1 MQQALANKPQAV
13 LEKKTRFRWIVV
25 SMIFLVY
32 MIAGADR
39 ANIGVVVPFI
49 KDSFHLTNTDIGA
62 MTSLFYIGYALIQVP
77 AGIFFG
83 KYGVRKLFSLAVILT
98 SLATFFMGMASSIFH
113 LKAARVL
120 LGFSEGPLNI
130 GIVTT
135 INRWFPPQEKGT
147 ATGIFM
153 SSIKFAPA
161 VVPPLCALIILV
173 FGWREVFYL
182 FAVPGFIIAVLWF
195 WLVKDNPQ
203 DSPYC
208 SQAEMEYIESG
219 KVASVDAATAQASRP
234 QKSLHLLD
242 KIIRTKK
249 IEPLDTNKKVLL
261 SWNLWGC
268 ALGYFFMVGI
278 TYAIMTWV
286 PTYLVTVKKFSI
298 MKMGFVAAAP
308 WVGAMLG
315 NLIGG
320 WLSDKIFDKRRKP
333 VMILTA
339 ASTVCMMYSLLYSP
353 NDPVVLGCVLLLA
366 GILLNLGYSTFLV
379 YPMGLASKEKCPFAA
394 SIINTA
400 GSLGG
405 AFAPFMV
412 GVLLDKFNW
421 DMVFTF
427 LSASSLMTLV
437 ILFTIIEPMTDSK
450 EANPKQVG
458 C

>member
-1 MQQALANKPQAV
+1 MQATADKSDRTTV
-13 LEKKTRFRWIVV
+13 EKKSGFRWVV
-25 SMIFLVY
+25 LAMIFLVY

-49 KDSFHLTNTDIGA
+49 KESFHLTNTDIGA
-62 MTSLFYIGYALIQVP
+62 MTGLFYLGYAAIQIP
-77 AGIFFG
+77 SGIFFS
-83 KYGVRKLFSLAVILT
+83 KYGVRKLYSLSIVLT
-98 SLATFFMGMASSIFH
+98 SVATFIMGASTNVFQM
-113 LKAARVL
+113 KAARLL
-120 LGFSEGPLNI
+120 LGVSEGPLNI
-130 GIVTT
+130 GIITT

-147 ATGIFM
+147 ATGVFM

-161 VVPPLCALIILV
+161 IVPPICAWIILM
-173 FGWREVFYL
+173 FGWREVFYI
-182 FAVPGFIIAVLWF
+182 FAVPGFISAVLWW
-195 WLVKDNPQ
+195 WLVKDNPK

-208 SQAEMEYIESG
+208 SQAEVDYINSG
-219 KVASVDAATAQASRP
+219 ATVQKAAGQEAGQ
-234 QKSLHLLD
+234 QIKSLGWLD
-242 KIIRTKK
+242 KIIRTKRIK
-249 IEPLDTNKKVLL
+249 LLDTNKSILL
-261 SWNLWGC
+261 SWNVWGC

-298 MKMGFVAAAP
+298 IKMGFVAAAP

-320 WLSDKIFDKRRKP
+320 LLSDRVFDKRRKP

-339 ASTVCMMYSLLYSP
+339 ASTVCMMYSLLYAP
-353 NDPVVLGCVLLLA
+353 NDPLILGGVLLVA

-379 YPMGLASKEKCPFAA
+379 YPMGLATKQACPFAA

-405 AFAPFMV
+405 AFAPFIV
-412 GVLLDKFNW
+412 GVILDSFNW

-427 LSASSLMTLV
+427 LSASSLITLFV
-437 ILFTIIEPMTDSK
+437 LFTIIEPIEDK
-450 EANPKQVG
+450 K
-458 C
+458 